1 MLVTFNATSPFS
13 LISIFIAKCLYVFCA
28 SFPGDW
34 LSLKRCGWHRN
45 VLFLGFS
52 ICEVFASVELFSLP
66 VQPRW
71 LSQLVLTAQL
81 LSYFLQT
88 NGCCCCRKC
97 NHPSLCQRL
106 FPWEDLPDTQRLFP
120 PLSDLVYTL
129 KRSVRHGRH
138 SSCFQQ
144 KKLLLTHVTLN
155 WNMSHPRRNAGL
167 LKISYQ

>member
-1 MLVTFNATSPFS
+1 MQHHPFLSSPSSLRSVCMFSVLRFLETGSHSSVVGGTVTSFS
-13 LISIFIAKCLYVFCA
+13 LDFQFVKF
-28 SFPGDW
+28 
-34 LSLKRCGWHRN
+34 SL
-45 VLFLGFS
+45 LL
-52 ICEVFASVELFSLP
+52 VELFSLP

-81 LSYFLQT
+81 PSCFLQT

-106 FPWEDLPDTQRLFP
+106 FPWEDPPDTQRLFP
-120 PLSDLVYTL
+120 PLSDSVYTL

-138 SSCFQQ
+138 PSCFQQ
-144 KKLLLTHVTLN
+144 KKLLLTHVALN
-155 WNMSHPRRNAGL
+155 WNMSHPGRNAGL